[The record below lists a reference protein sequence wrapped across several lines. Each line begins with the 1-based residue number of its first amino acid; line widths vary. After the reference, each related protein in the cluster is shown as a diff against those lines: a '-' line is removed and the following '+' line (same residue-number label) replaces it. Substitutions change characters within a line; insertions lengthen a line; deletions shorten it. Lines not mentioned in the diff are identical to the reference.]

1 MPLTDDDFL
10 KDSKL
15 ELYNEVIASVQ
26 VQEEKVEE
34 IEYQLDL
41 SEDDE

>member
-15 ELYNEVIASVQ
+15 ELYNEVIESLQ
-26 VQEEKVEE
+26 EQEEKVEE
-34 IEYQLDL
+34 IDYQLDL
-41 SEDDE
+41 SEDNE

>member
-15 ELYNEVIASVQ
+15 ELYNDVIKSLRE
-26 VQEEKVEE
+26 QEET
-34 IEYQLDL
+34 
-41 SEDDE
+41 DDENDYQFDLEDEK

>member
-15 ELYNEVIASVQ
+15 ELYNEVIESLHA
-26 VQEEKVEE
+26 QE
-34 IEYQLDL
+34 DT
-41 SEDDE
+41 EDDLDYQFDLEDEK

>member
-15 ELYNEVIASVQ
+15 ELYNEVIEKL
-26 VQEEKVEE
+26 QEQEDTNETLD
-34 IEYQLDL
+34 YQLEL
-41 SEDDE
+41 EDEE